1 MGLNLKSTSSK
12 VLASATLLTAAA
24 AVAGLG
30 TYGDFTST
38 TVASAAVNAGTVKLQ
53 AGDGQVTF
61 SADGMIPGDSMQ
73 RTFKLSN
80 DGNTDLASIFLT
92 STPAS
97 ASLLTT
103 GENGLTM
110 AIDSCPVEWTASPA
124 GSNVFTCAAPVAVL
138 KSQAATFSGVSL
150 TPLASLKAKAGDNL
164 RVTLTLPGQADDR
177 YQGLRAT
184 IALKFDAVQRLATS
198 K

>member
-12 VLASATLLTAAA
+12 VLASAILLTAAA

-38 TVASAAVNAGTVKLQ
+38 TVASATVNAGTVKLQ

-80 DGNTDLASIFLT
+80 DGNTDLASIILT
-92 STPAS
+92 SSAA